1 MAEQFDLLAYP
12 ASPGVKSKGDTSGD
26 AATAAQPRAA
36 ILRDAA
42 YDILKRCPCTADEVA
57 AHMREDILSIRP
69 RLSELV
75 ALSRITD
82 TGYRRKNKAGRA
94 AVVWKVTV
102 DA

>member
-12 ASPGVKSKGDTSGD
+12 ASPGVKSKGDTSGE
-26 AATAAQPRAA
+26 AATASQKRAA
-36 ILRDAA
+36 TLRDAV
-42 YDILKRCPCTADEVA
+42 YDVLKRCPCTADEVA
-57 AHMREDILSIRP
+57 GHLRENILSIRP

-75 ALSRITD
+75 AMSRITD
-82 TGYRRKNKAGRA
+82 TGLRRKNKSGRS